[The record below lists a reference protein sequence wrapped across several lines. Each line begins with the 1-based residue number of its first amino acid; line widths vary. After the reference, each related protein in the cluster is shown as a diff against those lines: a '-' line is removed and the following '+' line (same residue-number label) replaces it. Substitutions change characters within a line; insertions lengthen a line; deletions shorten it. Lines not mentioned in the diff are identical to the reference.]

1 MLNERKL
8 TKTELDKREDI
19 IMNMKGNKRD
29 LVKKYGK
36 DAEAVMYGR
45 ATNMAKKQSEGMKD
59 PKLTELIKDALKNPK
74 AADLNKDG
82 KLSDYEEKRGA
93 AIEKNIKE
101 SDPSIPLNKDF
112 TYDYEDIGQFYL
124 EGFNR
129 PHSLTDE
136 ELGILGKRIVNQLY
150 KGDIGAAY
158 DDIVYKKRGKE
169 KMTEGTWS
177 TGTYTQ
183 IKQFLSDLKRLKD
196 KYYDIVGSDDVFNG
210 LDGAQI
216 AAKEMMRNAPENR
229 GELNEE
235 NIGLA
240 DLEERGYEA
249 GEKAA
254 YTYGTLLGKLKNRPD
269 KLAYNKGFMQGVKDE
284 LGSSLSEDLMRN
296 APENRG
302 ELNEDKSGAAD
313 ELQMIMDQLYELSDQ
328 AKMIFKN
335 NFPGEYRRLD
345 AYGALDFGT
354 SSNRY
359 DVTLEGALENLDM
372 EDDDEDMMQEDLDLG
387 HQDNEPGMLKGDLYK
402 IGKYSMELYQMMDDL
417 EGQGE
422 VDFPH
427 WWQSKIVTAK
437 NMISG
442 AKHYLDFELK
452 EPAIDAVV
460 DATIDVVDEDTSQ
473 LGTDGDTGFKASLYT
488 PNEMG
493 DAAVGRESA
502 SGAFEENLDLEAK
515 VDALQRLKRGEID
528 TLPSDEDAKA
538 ALVKRV
544 LGKLSKDKKKDKKQ
558 LDEYTDN
565 SFTGEELIA
574 NTIVPGRDELATF
587 DYFFPDGVASRSNA
601 IASLQAHDNSG
612 IKARMGRYAPMF
624 VHVQYHEF
632 EDESAEKY
640 RVHQTQ
646 YYNSNFADKDPN
658 FNPRVTRLSLTK
670 LDPSGDRDKQV
681 DMGSILVK
689 TDDYIKDLENLNI
702 TNRQS

>member
-1 MLNERKL
+1 
-8 TKTELDKREDI
+8 
-19 IMNMKGNKRD
+19 
-29 LVKKYGK
+29 
-36 DAEAVMYGR
+36 VMYGR

-129 PHSLTDE
+129 PHSLTQD
-136 ELGILGKRIVNQLY
+136 ELGVLGKRIVNQLY

-158 DDIVYKKRGKE
+158 DDLVRGKDLN
-169 KMTEGTWS
+169 EGTWS

-240 DLEERGYEA
+240 DIEEMGYRDGENAFEKVRGRFLNKPDH
-249 GEKAA
+249 KAYREGFFQGFTDNTNA
-254 YTYGTLLGKLKNRPD
+254 YG
-269 KLAYNKGFMQGVKDE
+269 
-284 LGSSLSEDLMRN
+284 
-296 APENRG
+296 
-302 ELNEDKSGAAD
+302 LNED
-313 ELQMIMDQLYELSDQ
+313 I
-328 AKMIFKN
+328 
-335 NFPGEYRRLD
+335 
-345 AYGALDFGT
+345 
-354 SSNRY
+354 
-359 DVTLEGALENLDM
+359 
-372 EDDDEDMMQEDLDLG
+372 DLG

-452 EPAIDAVV
+452 EPSIDAVV

-538 ALVKRV
+538 ALIKRV
-544 LGKLSKDKKKDKKQ
+544 LDKLSKDKKKDKTQ
-558 LDEYTDN
+558 LNEFTDN
-565 SFTGEELIA
+565 SFTGWELIA

-624 VHVQYHEF
+624 VHVQYHDF
-632 EDESAEKY
+632 EDESGEKY
-640 RVHQTQ
+640 RVHQKQ
-646 YYNSNFADKDPN
+646 FYNSNFKDKDPN
-658 FNPRVTRLSLTK
+658 FNPGVTRLSLTK
-670 LDPSGDRDKQV
+670 LDPSGDRDKEV

-689 TDDYIKDLENLNI
+689 TDDYIKDLKNLNI
-702 TNRQS
+702 TDRQS